1 MKKPFIAS
9 LINAIIL
16 IALSLWGYLGSET
29 PSLTALIPAAGGV
42 ILIALNSG
50 LKKENKIVAH
60 VVVLLTFVLLL
71 GLIKPLLGAI
81 DRADN
86 GAIMRVVL
94 IMISSVYA
102 MAAFINNFIEVRQNR
117 KKNAAAG
124 A

>member
-60 VVVLLTFVLLL
+60 IVVLLTFILLL
-71 GLIKPLLGAI
+71 GLIKPLIGAI

-86 GAIMRVVL
+86 GAIMRVVVM
-94 IMISSVYA
+94 MISSVYA